1 MKNFFNKIIK
11 FVKGV
16 TKMAKKLY
24 ADAIIKCEETIRKT
38 IDNSDCIIETAK
50 GMSKLTKSSY
60 FTAKM
65 INDRIGFVCLFI
77 SCACFLNSYLIDK
90 KYKLKGE
97 LENE

>member
-11 FVKGV
+11 FAKGV
-16 TKMAKKLY
+16 AKMVKKLS
-24 ADAIIKCEETIRKT
+24 ADTIIKCEETIRKT
-38 IDNSDCIIETAK
+38 VDNSDHIIETAK
-50 GMSKLTKSSY
+50 GMSKITKTSY

-77 SCACFLNSYLIDK
+77 SGACFLNSYLIDK
-90 KYKLKGE
+90 KYKLEGD